1 MINAEL
7 TLDPSSQ
14 AEDQPLDGSL
24 RPKRLSEYVGQ
35 ASLTRNLRI
44 ILASAKQRQSS
55 IDHLLFYGPP
65 GLGKTTLASIVA
77 HEAGVNFKP
86 TAGPSLS
93 KVSDLASILTG
104 LSEGDVLF
112 IDEIHR
118 LPAAVEEILYT
129 AMEDFCLDIVIG
141 QGPAA
146 KSVRIELPKFCLVGA
161 TTRLSLLSAPLRDR
175 FGAVFQLEYYQP
187 EEIAQILIRSAALLD
202 IEIKPG
208 AVQLLASRSRRTP
221 RLANRLLRRVRDFAI
236 VEGDGVIVEP
246 IVESAMQLLAIDSQ
260 GLDRLD
266 RQFLEVIINFYQGGP
281 VGIETLA
288 ASVGEERET
297 LESVV
302 EPYLMQLGLVER
314 TAKGRKITA
323 HGMAHLNQVGALK

>member
-1 MINAEL
+1 
-7 TLDPSSQ
+7 
-14 AEDQPLDGSL
+14 
-24 RPKRLSEYVGQ
+24 
-35 ASLTRNLRI
+35 
-44 ILASAKQRQSS
+44 
-55 IDHLLFYGPP
+55 
-65 GLGKTTLASIVA
+65 
-77 HEAGVNFKP
+77 
-86 TAGPSLS
+86 
-93 KVSDLASILTG
+93 
-104 LSEGDVLF
+104 
-112 IDEIHR
+112 
-118 LPAAVEEILYT
+118 
-129 AMEDFCLDIVIG
+129 MEDFCLDIVIG

-146 KSVRIELPKFCLVGA
+146 KSVRIELPKFCLIGA

-187 EEIAQILIRSAALLD
+187 EEIAQILVRSAALLE
-202 IEIKPG
+202 IEIDPR
-208 AVQLLASRSRRTP
+208 AVELLAGRSRRTP

-236 VEGDGVIVEP
+236 VEGDGIIVEP
-246 IVESAMQLLAIDSQ
+246 IVESAMQLLSIDSQ

-266 RQFLEVIINFYQGGP
+266 RQFLEVIINFYDGGP

-323 HGMAHLNQVGALK
+323 HGVAHYNQIGAFK